1 MKTIKAKPGGGQPV
15 TEEVLEAAIKRGEL
29 MAESRARGARIG
41 DLIEQVDKGIIV
53 HQVNAQG
60 VMGGGIAKQIRD
72 RWPKVWDDYSAIV
85 KPNQPDKGFQYMGK
99 VIYTEVEPGLWVA
112 SIVGQQFYGRDTSR
126 VYTSYE
132 ALEMGFHSVKNFAL
146 NNKAD
151 VHYPLI
157 GCGLA
162 NGDWTKVS
170 QIISDRL
177 GTITHQLWE
186 LPPV

>member
-1 MKTIKAKPGGGQPV
+1 MIGNMID
-15 TEEVLEAAIKRGEL
+15 EVKQG
-29 MAESRARGARIG
+29 
-41 DLIEQVDKGIIV
+41 VIV

-72 RWPKVWDDYSAIV
+72 RWPKVFEDYAAV
-85 KPNQPDKGFQYMGK
+85 VPNRYDPNSGEGHMGK

-112 SIVGQQFYGRDTSR
+112 SIVGQQFYGRDPKV

-132 ALEMGFHSVKNFAL
+132 SLARGFDSVAHFASSRG
-146 NNKAD
+146 AE

-162 NGDWTKVS
+162 NGDWSIVS
-170 QIISDRL
+170 SIISRRL
-177 GTITHQLWE
+177 GTIVHTLWT
-186 LPPV
+186 LNAA